1 MEAVWKDA
9 VAMLG
14 SGKRFVLASVVSRT
28 GSAPRAVG
36 SMMLVRED
44 GSIIST
50 IGGGEIEGKA
60 IEAAKNMFGLGGWKI
75 LSFDLQSTEAAKAG
89 MVCGGTTEILLDV
102 CDRADLP
109 VFEVARQ
116 RDWENRKGYL
126 VYRFVGDARSLAFE
140 DEIDLSE
147 EDDSII
153 RIPMCGNGT
162 LYIFGAGH
170 VALETARIGAMVDFK
185 TVVFDDRE
193 EFANARRFPDSQV
206 VVLDS
211 FEELPPLAIDAN
223 SYIVIVTRGHIHD
236 AVALDFALGTDAG
249 YVGMIGS
256 RKKRDLTYKSMLEKG
271 HTQERLDQVH
281 SPIGL
286 AIGSETPAEIAVSI
300 VGELIRVRAGK
311 AG

>member
-1 MEAVWKDA
+1 MQAVWKEA
-9 VAMLG
+9 VSLLG
-14 SGKRFVLASVVSRT
+14 AGRRFVLAAVASRE

-44 GSIIST
+44 GSTLST

-60 IEAAKNMFGLGGWKI
+60 IAAAREMFAAGGWKM
-75 LSFDLQSTEAAKAG
+75 LSFDLQSAAAAEEG
-89 MVCGGTTEILLDV
+89 MVCGGLTEILLDV
-102 CDRADLP
+102 CDCKDLP

-126 VYRFVGDARSLAFE
+126 VYRLDGAARSLAFE
-140 DEIDLSE
+140 DESDFAE
-147 EDDSII
+147 EAGRVV

-185 TVVFDDRE
+185 TIVFDDRE
-193 EFANARRFPDSQV
+193 EFANARRFPDAQV
-206 VVLDS
+206 TVLDS
-211 FEELPPLAIDAN
+211 FEELPPLAIDRN
-223 SYIVIVTRGHIHD
+223 SYLVIVTRGHLHD
-236 AVALDFALGTDAG
+236 AAVLDFALGTDAG
-249 YVGMIGS
+249 YIGMIGS
-256 RKKRDLTYKSMLEKG
+256 RKKRDLTYKAMLEKG
-271 HTQERLDQVH
+271 HTQEQLDQVH